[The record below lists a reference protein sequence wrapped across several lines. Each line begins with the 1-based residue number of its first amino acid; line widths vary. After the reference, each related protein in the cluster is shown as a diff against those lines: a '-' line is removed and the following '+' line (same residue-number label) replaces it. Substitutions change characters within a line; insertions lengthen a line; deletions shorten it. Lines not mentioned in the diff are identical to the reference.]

1 MPTKTCLIDS
11 NIWFF
16 AYTAPKNNQ
25 YAEIHKK
32 ASQFLESVL
41 LDNTI
46 IIGISH
52 YQIAE
57 ILDLLRKRN
66 LQKELRSKIF
76 ESFKKEKFHIAIVNM
91 SHIEVSFNKSLSSGI
106 HIYDYLVALPLKNI
120 VTEIYSADDHFQHPD
135 FTEIAPVTNPLHPW
149 ILREGRIPV
158 HPVRNSVTR

>member
-1 MPTKTCLIDS
+1 LTKICLIDS

-16 AYTAPKNNQ
+16 AYTSSKNNH

-32 ASQFLESVL
+32 SSQFLEIIL
-41 LDNTI
+41 LNNTV

-57 ILDLLRKRN
+57 IMDLLRKRN
-66 LQKELRSKIF
+66 LTNELRNKIF
-76 ESFKKEKFHIAIVNM
+76 ESFKKEKFHIAPVNM
-91 SHIEVSFNKSLSSGI
+91 NHLEISFNKSLTSGI
-106 HIYDYLVALPLKNI
+106 HIYDYLVALPLKGV

-135 FTEIAPVTNPLHPW
+135 FKEIAPVTNPLHPW

-158 HPVRNSVTR
+158 HP